1 MDPFDHVLSSLINQA
16 EDDKNFGIPF
26 EDGPVACRIFSQKIN
41 IHLFY
46 FKIIYGLK

>member
-1 MDPFDHVLSSLINQA
+1 MDPFDHVLTSLINQA

-41 IHLFY
+41 LGNSWYKDAF
-46 FKIIYGLK
+46 